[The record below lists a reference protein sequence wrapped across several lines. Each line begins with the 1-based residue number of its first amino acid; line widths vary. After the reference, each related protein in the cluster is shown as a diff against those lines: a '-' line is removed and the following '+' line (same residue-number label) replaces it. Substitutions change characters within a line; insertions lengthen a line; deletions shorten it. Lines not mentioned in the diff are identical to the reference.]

1 MSESPSAV
9 TSGPSQPL
17 GGSAA
22 DTVGSAA
29 DKVGSAA
36 YTEEAAPTPLVVDLA
51 QIKNIPDNYRVM
63 ESTGNVVPQ
72 SMHSSSQSARKIY
85 VVDGKEVDIP
95 YYPPKA
101 PSESTFDSQAI
112 PGTEPDKDDAPP
124 PEDPRKVARRER
136 RLARIKASCEGC
148 CYDPPFGHPSQK
160 YHMGFGGCM
169 DADRPEEDSD
179 VSSNM
184 SDDNDD
190 DDPYPDPKARAG
202 AVKRCFECSGLE
214 QPLANGQAAKRA
226 KVLVPETPMG
236 SPNPTAADGSANLS
250 VQVAFHDLMKTAKEL
265 ATAAGVRVPETPE
278 GEGEGEVVALRREV
292 CVWRKQEQ
300 VQFQR
305 AKAQAERASKVSRAL
320 DALIG
325 HAVDKLG
332 GDREEIE
339 KLVDAAMEDVEDEE
353 EEEE

>member
-1 MSESPSAV
+1 MSASPSAV
-9 TSGPSQPL
+9 TSDPSQPL
-17 GGSAA
+17 AGS
-22 DTVGSAA
+22 GA
-29 DKVGSAA
+29 DKEASAA
-36 YTEEAAPTPLVVDLA
+36 YTEEAAPAPLVVDLA

-63 ESTGNVVPQ
+63 ESTGNVIPQ

-85 VVDGKEVDIP
+85 VVDGKELDMP

-101 PSESTFDSQAI
+101 PSESTFDSQAV
-112 PGTEPDKDDAPP
+112 PGTEPDEEPDEDDVPP

-148 CYDPPFGHPSQK
+148 CHDPPFGHPSQR

-169 DADRPEEDSD
+169 DPDRPADDSD

-202 AVKRCFECSGLE
+202 AVKRCLECSSLE

-236 SPNPTAADGSANLS
+236 SPNRAEAADSATNLS
-250 VQVAFHDLMKTAKEL
+250 VQNALNDLMKTAKEI
-265 ATAAGVRVPETPE
+265 ATAVGVSVPETPQ
-278 GEGEGEVVALRREV
+278 GVNH
-292 CVWRKQEQ
+292 Q
-300 VQFQR
+300 
-305 AKAQAERASKVSRAL
+305 ERASKLARAL
-320 DALIG
+320 DRLVG

-332 GDREEIE
+332 GDASEIE
-339 KLVDAAMEDVEDEE
+339 QLIDDAMDEE
-353 EEEE
+353 EE